1 MTLTAPQEPASEKL
15 AAPPRLV
22 VGDYVLHEMLGEG
35 GMGQVYRATHRF
47 SGKQVALKRIR
58 GEISQRP
65 KERTQLSVMIGAS
78 SCSSNKFQPPTGVPT
93 SSDDSLRKML
103 AQEFQTLA
111 SLHHPNIVNVLDYG
125 FDLDQSPFFTMELL
139 ESPKSILVA
148 AASRDLRGKID
159 LLVQLLHSLAYLHRR
174 KILHCDI
181 KPTNVLVVD
190 NQVKLLDFGIAEAVG
205 TGQRLA
211 GTLHYMAPE
220 FFLGDGPS
228 TASDLYA
235 VGVVASEIFT
245 NQLPEERTNRTDFL
259 RRVLGEDADRTL
271 GPDIA
276 ELMESWRTDPEPV
289 NTCLGEP
296 PGGQLPESELG
307 EGAGVLSGIIRKL
320 LARDPSQRY
329 NDALHVIRDLGAAI
343 GQDLATETSATRE
356 SFLQAAEFVGREQEL
371 TKLSAALTAAQA
383 GNGSIWMVVGESGVG
398 KSRLI
403 RELNVLAL
411 VRSARVARSQAFT
424 ERGTNYELWCPIV
437 RALCLDTPMEEA
449 ELGSLK
455 DIAPDIETLLE
466 RRIATPP
473 PLSPQ
478 AAQVRLH
485 NAVVTLLRKQQRPVL
500 ILFEDLQW
508 AGTESLELLANLGPV
523 VGELPLLIV
532 GNYREAEAIEEL
544 RNLPHTNVLRLG
556 RLNDGQIARL
566 CQSMIGSASPAL
578 IEYLKRHTE
587 GNVFFLVEMVRA
599 LAEMAGQLQQIGKQ
613 ELPDQLLTGGMEE
626 IVQRRLEQISPL
638 QRPLLELAAVA
649 GRRVDTKLLEPA
661 ARGPELSQFLRD
673 CANAAIF
680 EEERGTWQFA
690 HDKIREWLLH
700 HLDPE
705 RARSLHR
712 QVAQTITANY
722 PSDATQHAVLAYH
735 WDKAGEPEPASEYY
749 LRAGAGAARLHA
761 VLEARTHYAAALST
775 LAQLAPSAHNRR
787 RRVDTTLLI
796 VSMSLWTARLQE
808 ILGLLDQAMALV
820 VLLQEE
826 GAATE
831 ADNLK
836 EAQINFWRGRA
847 RFVHGDYNDAI
858 AAYEQARELARKRGA
873 EELYAVCC
881 GHIGQALF
889 LKGRMRG
896 CWQYLEEAMRWM
908 ATRESSSDWP
918 RVVGFQGM
926 SLVARGQIGP
936 GLELINRAVAVAKDP
951 TYVATSQTYLC
962 TAWLLLWDWK
972 ALREAALKTIE
983 AAEQVSDHRFHCI
996 GLWLAGWAE
1005 CRLGD
1010 MEASA
1015 RYRAKAHE
1023 LVRRYRNIVGHEWW
1037 MGADIDAALLAGRAE
1052 EAIELA
1058 KHTVAVARSV
1068 DGLFGEAFACRGWA
1082 RALAALPEPDWA
1094 AVKVQLDQCFE
1105 LLKQCEADLELAHTH
1120 VVAAELA
1127 SQRGAP
1133 AEAMEHLKEAMIR
1146 YEAAGLAP
1154 KHEDCRQRMR
1164 ALAAPPAEPFPA

>member
-1 MTLTAPQEPASEKL
+1 MALTARPQETASGTT
-15 AAPPRLV
+15 AAPQRLV

-35 GMGQVYRATHRF
+35 GMGQVYRATHRL

-58 GEISQRP
+58 GEISQRQKGEPSRLSAVRGQSLSLGSNP
-65 KERTQLSVMIGAS
+65 KPLS
-78 SCSSNKFQPPTGVPT
+78 GVPT
-93 SSDDSLRKML
+93 SPDDSLHLRKML

-125 FDLDQSPFFTMELL
+125 FDLEQNPFFTMELL
-139 ESPKSILVA
+139 ESPQSILVA
-148 AASRDLRGKID
+148 AAGHDVRGKVE

-181 KPTNVLVVD
+181 KPTNVLVVE

-220 FFLGDGPS
+220 FFFGEGPS

-235 VGVVASEIFT
+235 VGVVASEIFS
-245 NQLPEERTNRTDFL
+245 NYRPQESSSRTNFLSRLLGDEADKTLAPDIVEMMEAFRTDLEPMKKHIEDMPERHLPANELDEGGEVL
-259 RRVLGEDADRTL
+259 R
-271 GPDIA
+271 
-276 ELMESWRTDPEPV
+276 
-289 NTCLGEP
+289 
-296 PGGQLPESELG
+296 
-307 EGAGVLSGIIRKL
+307 GIISKL
-320 LARDPSQRY
+320 LARDPGQRY
-329 NDALHVIRDLGAAI
+329 NDALHVIRDLGAAL

-371 TKLSAALTAAQA
+371 TRLSAALTAAQA
-383 GNGSIWMVVGESGVG
+383 RKGSIWMVVGESGVG

-411 VRSARVARSQAFT
+411 VRSARVVRSQAFT
-424 ERGTNYELWCPIV
+424 ERGTNYQLWCPIV
-437 RALCLDTPMEEA
+437 RALCLDTPMDEA
-449 ELGSLK
+449 DLGSLK
-455 DIAPDIETLLE
+455 DIAPDIETVLE
-466 RRIATPP
+466 RRVATPP
-473 PLSPQ
+473 ALSPQ

-485 NAVVTLLRKQQRPVL
+485 NAVVTLLRRQQRPVL
-500 ILFEDLQW
+500 ILLEDLQW
-508 AGTESLELLANLGPV
+508 AGTESLDLLAHLGPV

-544 RNLPHTNVLRLG
+544 RNLPYTNVLRLG
-556 RLNDGQIARL
+556 RLNDGQITRL
-566 CQSMIGSASPAL
+566 CQSMIGSASPPL
-578 IEYLKRHTE
+578 IAYLKRHTE
-587 GNVFFLVEMVRA
+587 GNVFFLVETVRA

-613 ELPDQLLTGGMEE
+613 ELPDQLLTGGMEQ

-649 GRRVDTKLLEPA
+649 GRRVDIKLLEPA

-673 CANAAIF
+673 CANAAIL

-700 HLDPE
+700 HLDHE

-712 QVAQTITANY
+712 QVAQTITAIY
-722 PSDATQHAVLAYH
+722 PSDTTQHAVLAHH
-735 WDKAGEPEPASEYY
+735 WDKAGEPEQASEYY

-761 VLEARTHYAAALST
+761 VLEARAHYAAALST
-775 LAQLAPSAHNRR
+775 LGQLAPTAHNRR

-796 VSMSLWTARLQE
+796 VAMSLWTARLQE
-808 ILGLLDQAMALV
+808 ILGLLDQAMALLV
-820 VLLQEE
+820 SLQEE

-831 ADNLK
+831 LDNRK
-836 EAQINFWRGRA
+836 EAQVHFWRGRA

-858 AAYEQARELARKRGA
+858 TAYEQARELARKRGA

-889 LKGRMRG
+889 LKGRMLG
-896 CWQYLEEAMRWM
+896 CWAYLEEAMHWM

-972 ALREAALKTIE
+972 ALREAAHKTIE
-983 AAEQVSDHRFHCI
+983 AAEQVNDHRFHCI

-1010 MEASA
+1010 MEASE
-1015 RYRAKAHE
+1015 RHRTKAHE

-1037 MGADIDAALLAGRAE
+1037 MGADIDAALLAGQPQ
-1052 EAIELA
+1052 EALELA
-1058 KHTVAVARSV
+1058 KETVAVARSV
-1068 DGLFGEAFACRGWA
+1068 DGLFGEALACRGWA
-1082 RALAALPEPDWA
+1082 RALAAQPEPDWA
-1094 AVKVQLDQCFE
+1094 AVQTQLDQSFS

-1127 SQRGAP
+1127 SQRGDQ
-1133 AEAMEHLKEAMIR
+1133 AEAMRHLQEAMVR
-1146 YEAAGLAP
+1146 YDAAGLEP
-1154 KHEDCRQRMR
+1154 KREDCRQRMR
-1164 ALAAPPAEPFPA
+1164 TLASKA

>member
-1 MTLTAPQEPASEKL
+1 MTAPDPAREEASGAT

-35 GMGQVYRATHRF
+35 GMGQVYRATHRL

-58 GEISQRP
+58 REISQRQ
-65 KERTQLSVMIGAS
+65 KSEQSQLGSGRDAALSAS
-78 SCSSNKFQPPTGVPT
+78 SDANPVSGVQT
-93 SSDDSLRKML
+93 SPETSLHLRKML

-125 FDLDQSPFFTMELL
+125 FDLDQNPFFTMELL
-139 ESPKSILVA
+139 EAPQSILVA
-148 AASRDLRGKID
+148 AADKDMRGKVE

-181 KPTNVLVVD
+181 KPTNVLVVE

-220 FFLGDGPS
+220 FFFGEGPS

-245 NQLPEERTNRTDFL
+245 TEFRQDITSRTHFLSQL
-259 RRVLGEDADRTL
+259 LGEEADKTL
-271 GPDIA
+271 VPGIA
-276 ELMESWRTDPEPV
+276 EMMDAWRTDPEPRRERLEELAEQPCQV
-289 NTCLGEP
+289 
-296 PGGQLPESELG
+296 PELDES
-307 EGAGVLSGIIRKL
+307 GAVLRPIIGKL

-371 TKLSAALTAAQA
+371 TRLSAALSAAQA
-383 GNGSIWMVVGESGVG
+383 GKGSIWMVVGESGVG

-411 VRSARVARSQAFT
+411 VRSARVTRSQAFT
-424 ERGTNYELWCPIV
+424 ERGTNYQLWCPIV

-455 DIAPDIETLLE
+455 DIAPDIETLLG

-473 PLSPQ
+473 ALSPQ

-485 NAVVTLLRKQQRPVL
+485 NAVVTLLRRQQRPVL
-500 ILFEDLQW
+500 LLLEDLQW
-508 AGTESLELLANLGPV
+508 AGTESLDLLAHLGPV

-544 RNLPHTNVLRLG
+544 RNLPHTQVLRLG

-566 CQSMIGSASPAL
+566 CLSMIGSVSPAL

-599 LAEMAGQLQQIGKQ
+599 LAEMAGQLQQIGQQ
-613 ELPDQLLTGGMEE
+613 ELPDQLLTGGMEQ
-626 IVQRRLEQISPL
+626 IVQRRLERISP
-638 QRPLLELAAVA
+638 QQQPLLELTAVA
-649 GRRVDTKLLEPA
+649 GRRVDLKLLEPA

-673 CANAAIF
+673 CANAAIL

-700 HLDPE
+700 RLDAE
-705 RARSLHR
+705 RARALHR
-712 QVAQTITANY
+712 QVAQTITAIY
-722 PSDATQHAVLAYH
+722 PSDTTQHAVLAYH

-749 LRAGAGAARLHA
+749 LRAGTGAARLHA
-761 VLEARTHYAAALST
+761 VLEARAHYAAALST
-775 LAQLAPSAHNRR
+775 LGQLAPTAHNRR

-796 VSMSLWTARLQE
+796 VGMSLWTARLQD
-808 ILGLLDQAMALV
+808 ILALLDQAMAL
-820 VLLQEE
+820 LASLQED
-826 GAATE
+826 GVATE

-836 EAQINFWRGRA
+836 EAQVHFWRGRA

-889 LKGRMRG
+889 LKGRMSG
-896 CWQYLEEAMRWM
+896 CWSYLEEAMHWM
-908 ATRESSSDWP
+908 ETHESSSDWP
-918 RVVGFQGM
+918 RVVGFRGM

-962 TAWLLLWDWK
+962 TAWLLLWDWP
-972 ALREAALKTIE
+972 ALRAAAHKTIE
-983 AAEQVSDHRFHCI
+983 AAEQVNDHRFHCI

-1010 MEASA
+1010 MEASEQH
-1015 RYRAKAHE
+1015 RAKAHE
-1023 LVRRYRNIVGHEWW
+1023 LVRKYRNIVGHEWW
-1037 MGADIDAALLAGRAE
+1037 MGADIDAALLAGRPK

-1058 KHTVAVARSV
+1058 KETVAVARSV
-1068 DGLFGEAFACRGWA
+1068 DGLFGEALGCRGWA
-1082 RALAALPEPDWA
+1082 RALAAQPEPDWA
-1094 AVKVQLDQCFE
+1094 AVQEQLDHSFR

-1127 SQRGAP
+1127 SQRGAR
-1133 AEAMEHLKEAMIR
+1133 AEAAEHLKEAMLR
-1146 YEAAGLAP
+1146 YETAGLAS
-1154 KHEDCRQRMR
+1154 KLADCRELLR
-1164 ALAAPPAEPFPA
+1164 ALCGGE